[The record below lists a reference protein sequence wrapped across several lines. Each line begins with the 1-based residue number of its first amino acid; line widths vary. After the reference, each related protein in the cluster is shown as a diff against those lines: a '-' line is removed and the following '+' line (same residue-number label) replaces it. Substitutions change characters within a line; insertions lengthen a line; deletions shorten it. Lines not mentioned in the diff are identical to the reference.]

1 MFAMASCVSRARLD
15 GHPRSS
21 MGTSTPHAWTIRV
34 RPGVPRSD
42 EDGALGE
49 EKSLHLHSKEDFKSS
64 IIRSELGVGA
74 AERVARRL
82 RSLVYRNSAGHP
94 RRSAIR
100 DGGSGRRSDL
110 PPAPYQPGHVRVR
123 LRARAAPLLRGCRG
137 GCRAP
142 ERAQDSRT
150 SARQTHEDSSEHQC
164 GVLVRAALPTAPAS
178 RAARQIPRSLTSV
191 FKFPPAG
198 RARCRW
204 RGRLRRDARFATRS
218 RNARLTCST
227 SRVRRVAVLLT
238 HARTNRRDIV
248 DRVSRRRNT
257 RSRSGR
263 GSPAPAPPRSRPPVP
278 QGEPAAPAAAR

>member
-150 SARQTHEDSSEHQC
+150 PAGQADEDSPEHQC
-164 GVLVRAALPTAPAS
+164 GVFVSVALSTAPPEDAPLARSRARAIADERFQNPLFPQVEHVAAAEYASDGTRAS
-178 RAARQIPRSLTSV
+178 R
-191 FKFPPAG
+191 
-198 RARCRW
+198 RARE
-204 RGRLRRDARFATRS
+204 TR
-218 RNARLTCST
+218 A
-227 SRVRRVAVLLT
+227 
-238 HARTNRRDIV
+238 
-248 DRVSRRRNT
+248 
-257 RSRSGR
+257 G
-263 GSPAPAPPRSRPPVP
+263 PVP
-278 QGEPAAPAAAR
+278 RHGCVPHLPH